1 MKNFDKYII
10 EKLKVSKNKQL
21 TLGDIYRISNISI
34 SAAANMEPEALLEK
48 IDDVLGIN
56 KLYKLQNEYTD
67 YFKEYTDNIDPK
79 IKNEEVKKLCKI
91 ILNIIFSVPVDMSIY
106 DGLEQLMDDC
116 NVPYYERD
124 LFHIEDNSKLL
135 FTNYLLVYFKFE
147 ER

>member
-1 MKNFDKYII
+1 MDDELRKAAEILNNDGVVVLPTETVYGIGTNSLS
-10 EKLKVSKNKQL
+10 EK
-21 TLGDIYRISNISI
+21 
-34 SAAANMEPEALLEK
+34 
-48 IDDVLGIN
+48 GIN
-56 KLYKLQNEYTD
+56 KLYELQNEYTD
-67 YFKEYTDNIDPK
+67 YFEEYTDNTNPK

-91 ILNIIFSVPVDMSIY
+91 ILNIIFSVPADMSIY

>member
-1 MKNFDKYII
+1 MKNFNEYII

-21 TLGDIYRISNISI
+21 TLGDMYKISNISI

-67 YFKEYTDNIDPK
+67 YFKEYSDNTDPK

-124 LFHIEDNSKLL
+124 LCHIEDNSRLL

>member
-67 YFKEYTDNIDPK
+67 NTNPK